1 MPGSG
6 VPEQMGALARDLEA
20 EVSARATLQRVVD
33 STRSLI
39 GPCESAGVSLAARR
53 GDIRTS
59 VATDSVPGRG
69 DELQIEHEEGP

>member
-20 EVSARATLQRVVD
+20 EVSARATLQLVVD
-33 STRSLI
+33 SALSLVE
-39 GPCESAGVSLAARR
+39 PCESAGVSLATRR

-59 VATDSVPGRG
+59 VASDSVPGRG